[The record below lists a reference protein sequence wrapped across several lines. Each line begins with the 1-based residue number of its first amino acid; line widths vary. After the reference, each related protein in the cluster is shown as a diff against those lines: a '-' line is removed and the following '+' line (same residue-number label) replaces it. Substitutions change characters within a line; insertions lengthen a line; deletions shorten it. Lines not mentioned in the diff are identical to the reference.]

1 MRCRSATSQR
11 EIHYN
16 HETGSIMPS
25 DSDNIET
32 IAMATAPPSTPTP
45 QRFAP
50 GTLLASRYRIV
61 SRLGKGGMGEVFRA
75 DDLVLGQSVALKFLP
90 EGARGNENLLAR
102 FYEEVRITRQI
113 SHPNVCRVY
122 DIGEAGGQ
130 PFLSM
135 EYIDGEDLSSLLRR
149 IGRLPADKA
158 AEFARKMCA
167 GLAAAHAH
175 GILHRD
181 LKPAN
186 IMIDGRGQVRITDFG
201 LATVAEQLQGPEAR
215 HGTPAYMAPEQLAGR
230 EVTAQS
236 DIYALGLVL
245 YEMFTGKAPFQADT
259 ANEMLRL
266 RQESRITNPSTVIA
280 DLDPAAERAILRCLD
295 PDPKQR
301 PASALDLARALPGGD
316 PLAAALAA
324 GETPSPDVV
333 AASGSHEALRPAIAI
348 ALLVGFAVCL
358 AANCV
363 LRPMVT
369 VAGQLTLDYPPDALA
384 VKAREIAASLGYPE
398 RPADSAW
405 GFENQTAY
413 TTFLQKSVSGLE
425 AWKRTLAAAP
435 SPITYWYRQS
445 PAPIVPEI
453 NTGIVGLEDP
463 MPSRPGMLGMILDM
477 DGRLRQFSAVPPQRE
492 EDPVS
497 AEGPPDWSPLFAAAR
512 LDMAT
517 LEPAG
522 PRWTP
527 LAATGARAAWTGT
540 YPGRPN
546 LPIRVEA
553 AAFRGKPV
561 YFQIVWP
568 WTTADRAPATG
579 PSANDISL
587 FVDLALIAAAIG
599 MVRHNW
605 KAGRGD
611 VRGATRVG
619 LLVGLTF
626 LARDVMK
633 AHHVGSADEVGIV
646 FRILENVTLAGSV
659 MWTCYLALESWVR
672 RYWPQSLIVWSRALG
687 GRWRDPVVGRDVLI
701 GMAGGALLLLLG
713 NTSPIL
719 VQLRTASA
727 SPSTIDLTNLSLH
740 TAGILSAA
748 GGVVLIQLF
757 VFLAL
762 FLARALLRNQWLA
775 AGVLASLAAAIY
787 GAGSSRPALLF
798 AIVFV
803 VVGAGIVAL
812 MRLGLLVAVAAL
824 FTGTTLRSVTTTN
837 FTAWYGQGP
846 FLAVLVVS
854 ALALWAFRTSLGGKK
869 LLG

>member
-1 MRCRSATSQR
+1 
-11 EIHYN
+11 
-16 HETGSIMPS
+16 MPP
-25 DSDNIET
+25 DPEHIET
-32 IAMATAPPSTPTP
+32 IAMATAPPSTPAP
-45 QRFAP
+45 AQRFAP
-50 GTLLASRYRIV
+50 GTLLSARYRIV

-90 EGARGNENLLAR
+90 ETARGNENLLAR

-122 DIGEAGGQ
+122 DIGEAAGQ

-158 AEFARKMCA
+158 TEFARKMCA

-175 GILHRD
+175 GVLHRD

-245 YEMFTGKAPFQADT
+245 YEMFTGKAPFQADS
-259 ANEMLRL
+259 AAELLRL
-266 RQESRITNPSTVIA
+266 RQESRITNPSAVIA
-280 DLDPAAERAILRCLD
+280 DLDPAAERAILRCLT

-301 PASALDLARALPGGD
+301 PATALDLARALPGGD

-333 AASGSHEALRPAIAI
+333 AASGSNEALRPPIAI
-348 ALLVGFAVCL
+348 ALLAGFAVCL
-358 AANCV
+358 AAMCV

-369 VAGQLTLDYPPDALA
+369 IPGQLTLDYPPDALA
-384 VKAREIAASLGYPE
+384 VKAREIAATLGYAE

-405 GFENQTAY
+405 GFTNQSEY
-413 TTFLQKSVSGLE
+413 ISFLQKSVSGAE
-425 AWKRTLAAAP
+425 AWKRNLSTPP

-453 NTGIVGLEDP
+453 NAGIVGLEDP
-463 MPSRPGMLGMILDM
+463 TPSRPGMLGMILDL

-492 EDPVS
+492 EDS
-497 AEGPPDWSPLFAAAR
+497 AGAAGPPDWSPLFAAAR
-512 LDMAT
+512 LDIAT
-517 LEPAG
+517 FQPAD

-527 LAATGARAAWTGT
+527 LAAIGARAAWTGT

-553 AAFRGKPV
+553 AAFHGKPV

-568 WTTADRAPATG
+568 WTTADRAPATS
-579 PSANDISL
+579 PSANNIINFISI
-587 FVDLALIAAAIG
+587 ALLTVTIV

-605 KAGRGD
+605 KTGRGD
-611 VRGATRVG
+611 VRGSTRLG
-619 LLVGLTF
+619 LFAGLVRVTLHM
-626 LARDVMK
+626 LL
-633 AHHVGSADEVGIV
+633 AHHVGSAAEGDILV
-646 FRILENVTLAGSV
+646 RILENAMLSGLTIWAL
-659 MWTCYLALESWVR
+659 YLALEPWVR
-672 RYWPQSLIVWSRALG
+672 RYWPQSLIVWSRVLG

-701 GMAGGALLLLLG
+701 GMAGGALVQLG
-713 NTSPIL
+713 ATSLIL
-719 VQLRTASA
+719 VQLRTGSA
-727 SPSTIDLTNLSLH
+727 SPQTRDLTNLYLH
-740 TAGILSAA
+740 TASIVSGVGTA
-748 GGVVLIQLF
+748 VVLSL
-757 VFLAL
+757 LL
-762 FLARALLRNQWLA
+762 FLGLFFARALLRNQWLA
-775 AGVLASLAAAIY
+775 AGVLASLFGAIS
-787 GAGSSRPALLF
+787 ATGSSRPALVF
-798 AIVFV
+798 AFFFV
-803 VVGAGIVAL
+803 VFGAVIVAQ

-824 FTGTTLRSVTTTN
+824 FAGGILVNVTTTS

-846 FLAVLVVS
+846 FLAVLVLS
-854 ALALWAFRTSLGGKK
+854 ALALWAFRTSLGGRK
-869 LLG
+869 LFG

>member
-1 MRCRSATSQR
+1 
-11 EIHYN
+11 
-16 HETGSIMPS
+16 
-25 DSDNIET
+25 
-32 IAMATAPPSTPTP
+32 
-45 QRFAP
+45 
-50 GTLLASRYRIV
+50 
-61 SRLGKGGMGEVFRA
+61 MGEVFRA

-90 EGARGNENLLAR
+90 ETARGNENLLAR
-102 FYEEVRITRQI
+102 FYEEVRITREI
-113 SHPNVCRVY
+113 SHANVCRVY

-175 GILHRD
+175 GVLHRD

-186 IMIDGRGQVRITDFG
+186 IMIDGRGKVRITDFG

-280 DLDPAAERAILRCLD
+280 DLDPAAERAILRCLN

-348 ALLVGFAVCL
+348 ALLAGFAVCL
-358 AANCV
+358 AATCV

-369 VAGQLTLDYPPDALA
+369 IPGQLTLDYPPDALA
-384 VKAREIAASLGYPE
+384 VKAHEIAASLGYPD

-405 GFENQTAY
+405 GFTNQTEY
-413 TTFLQKSVSGLE
+413 VSFLQKTVSGAE
-425 AWKRTLAAAP
+425 PWKRTLAAAP

-445 PAPIVPEI
+445 PAPIVSEI

-463 MPSRPGMLGMILDM
+463 VPSRPGMLGIVLDL

-492 EDPVS
+492 DDPVS
-497 AEGPPDWSPLFAAAR
+497 VDGPLDWSPLFAAAR

-517 LEPAG
+517 LQPAE

-527 LAATGARAAWTGT
+527 LSAIGARAAWTGT

-553 AAFRGKPV
+553 AALRGKPV

-568 WTTADRAPATG
+568 WTTTDRAPPTTG
-579 PSANDISL
+579 PSAPDFGE
-587 FVDLALIAAAIG
+587 FVLIALLAVAIG

-611 VRGATRVG
+611 VRGANRVG
-619 LLVGLTF
+619 LFTGLTF
-626 LARDVMK
+626 LAHDVLL
-633 AHHVGSADEVGIV
+633 AHHVGSRAEVGIV
-646 FRILENVTLAGSV
+646 FGIFEHELVTGLM
-659 MWTCYLALESWVR
+659 MWTVYLALEPWVR

-701 GMAGGALLLLLG
+701 GMAGGALLFLLG
-713 NTSPIL
+713 NTSSTL
-719 VQLRTASA
+719 VLIRTGSG
-727 SPSTIDLTNLSLH
+727 SPQTAALTNLSLH
-740 TAGILSAA
+740 TAGILNTA
-748 GGVVLIQLF
+748 GGAVLVALF
-757 VFLAL
+757 GFLAL

-775 AGVLASLAAAIY
+775 AAALAGLPAAVSVATN
-787 GAGSSRPALLF
+787 SRPVLLF
-798 AIVFV
+798 ALVFV
-803 VVGAGIVAL
+803 VAGAVIVVL

-824 FTGTTLRSVTTTN
+824 FMAEILFGVTTTS

-846 FLAVLVVS
+846 FLGVLLLA
-854 ALALWAFRTSLGGKK
+854 ALALWAFRTSLGGRK

>member
-1 MRCRSATSQR
+1 MKPALA
-11 EIHYN
+11 
-16 HETGSIMPS
+16 MPS
-25 DSDNIET
+25 DPDNIET
-32 IAMATAPPSTPTP
+32 IAMAAASPSTPPSTPAP
-45 QRFAP
+45 AQRFAP
-50 GTLLASRYRIV
+50 GTLLSSRYRIV

-90 EGARGNENLLAR
+90 EAARGNENLLAR

-122 DIGEAGGQ
+122 DIGEAAGQ

-158 AEFARKMCA
+158 VEFARKMCA

-175 GILHRD
+175 GVLHRD

-201 LATVAEQLQGPEAR
+201 LATAAEQLQGPEAR

-259 ANEMLRL
+259 AAEMLRL

-280 DLDPAAERAILRCLD
+280 DLDPAAERAILRCLN

-348 ALLVGFAVCL
+348 ALLAGFAVCL
-358 AANCV
+358 TAVCV

-369 VAGQLTLDYPPDALA
+369 IPGQLTLDYPPDALA
-384 VKAREIAASLGYPE
+384 VKAHEIAASLGYSE

-405 GFENQTAY
+405 GFTNQTAY
-413 TTFLQKSVSGLE
+413 MTFLQKSVSGAE
-425 AWKRTLAAAP
+425 AWKRTLAAPP

-445 PAPIVPEI
+445 PAPIVPQA
-453 NTGIVGLEDP
+453 TFGSVGLDDP
-463 MPSRPGMLGMILDM
+463 VPTRPGMLGMILDL
-477 DGRLRQFSAVPPQRE
+477 DGRLRHFSAVPPQRE
-492 EDPVS
+492 EDSV
-497 AEGPPDWSPLFAAAR
+497 GTDRPPDWSPLFAAAK
-512 LDMAT
+512 LDMST
-517 LEPAG
+517 FQPAE

-527 LAATGARAAWTGT
+527 LAATETRAAWTGT
-540 YPGRPN
+540 YRGRPD

-553 AAFRGKPV
+553 AGFRGKPV

-568 WTTADRAPATG
+568 WATPDRAPPPTG
-579 PSANDISL
+579 PATQD
-587 FVDLALIAAAIG
+587 LIALLLIPAALV
-599 MVRHNW
+599 MARHNW

-611 VRGATRVG
+611 LRGATRLG
-619 LLVGLTF
+619 LFAF
-626 LARDVMK
+626 LIRVAQAVLL
-633 AHHVGSADEVGIV
+633 AHHVGSADEISIV
-646 FRILENVTLAGSV
+646 LRIFEPTALGGLAAGSL
-659 MWTCYLALESWVR
+659 YLALEPWVR
-672 RYWPQSLIVWSRALG
+672 RYWPQSLIVWSRVLG
-687 GRWRDPVVGRDVLI
+687 GRWRDSVVGRDVLI
-701 GMAGGALLLLLG
+701 GMAGGALLILVG
-713 NTSPIL
+713 NTSASL
-719 VQLRTASA
+719 LLLRAGSG
-727 SPSTIDLTNLSLH
+727 SPQTRDLTNLSLH
-740 TAGILSAA
+740 IAGIVSGAA
-748 GGVVLIQLF
+748 TSVIISLLAFLVLF
-757 VFLAL
+757 F
-762 FLARALLRNQWLA
+762 ARALLRNQWLA
-775 AGVLASLAAAIY
+775 AGVLASLSAAI
-787 GAGSSRPALLF
+787 GAAGNSRPALEF
-798 AIVFV
+798 AVIFV
-803 VVGAGIVAL
+803 VVGAIIVAL
-812 MRLGLLVAVAAL
+812 MRLGLLVAVASL
-824 FTGTTLRSVTTTN
+824 FTATT
-837 FTAWYGQGP
+837 
-846 FLAVLVVS
+846 
-854 ALALWAFRTSLGGKK
+854 
-869 LLG
+869 

>member
-1 MRCRSATSQR
+1 
-11 EIHYN
+11 
-16 HETGSIMPS
+16 MPS
-25 DSDNIET
+25 DPDNIET
-32 IAMATAPPSTPTP
+32 VAMAAAPPSATTPTP
-45 QRFAP
+45 RRFAP

-90 EGARGNENLLAR
+90 ESARNNENLLAR

-113 SHPNVCRVY
+113 AHPNVCRVY
-122 DIGEAGGQ
+122 DIGEAAGQ

-175 GILHRD
+175 GVLHRD

-201 LATVAEQLQGPEAR
+201 LATVAEQLEGPEAR

-259 ANEMLRL
+259 VDEMLRL
-266 RQESRITNPSTVIA
+266 RQESRITNPSAVMA
-280 DLDPAAERAILRCLD
+280 DLDPAAERAILRCLN

-301 PASALDLARALPGGD
+301 PASALDLARGLPGGD

-333 AASGSHEALRPAIAI
+333 ASSGSHEALRPAIAI
-348 ALLVGFAVCL
+348 ALLAGFAACL
-358 AANCV
+358 AAHCV
-363 LRPMVT
+363 LRPIMT
-369 VAGQLTLDYPPDALA
+369 VPGQLTLDYPPDALA
-384 VKAREIAASLGYPE
+384 VKAHEIAASLGYPE
-398 RPADSAW
+398 RATDSAW
-405 GFENQTAY
+405 GFENQDAY
-413 TTFLQKSVSGLE
+413 MTFLQRSVSGTE
-425 AWKRTLAAAP
+425 AWKRNLSAPP

-445 PAPIVPEI
+445 PAPIVPEAE
-453 NTGIVGLEDP
+453 TGTVRLEDP
-463 MPSRPGMLGMILDM
+463 MPSRPGMLGLILDL

-492 EDPVS
+492 DGPEESPVS
-497 AEGPPDWSPLFAAAR
+497 ADLPPDWSPLFAAAR
-512 LDMAT
+512 LDPAT
-517 LEPAG
+517 LQPAE

-579 PSANDISL
+579 PSANDIRT
-587 FVDLALIAAAIG
+587 FVGLALLAAAIG

-619 LLVGLTF
+619 LLVGLTY
-626 LARDVMK
+626 LAHDVLL
-633 AHHVGSADEVGIV
+633 AHHVGAANEVFIV
-646 FRILENVTLAGSV
+646 FRILERTTTECLI
-659 MWTCYLALESWVR
+659 MWTVYLALEPWVR
-672 RYWPQSLIVWSRALG
+672 RYWPQSLIVWSRVLG

-719 VQLRTASA
+719 VQLRTGSA

-740 TAGILSAA
+740 TASILSAA
-748 GGVVLIQLF
+748 GGIVFIVLFL
-757 VFLAL
+757 FLAL

-775 AGVLASLAAAIY
+775 AGVLASLPAAAI
-787 GAGSSRPALLF
+787 GAAAGNSSGRALLF
-798 AIVFV
+798 ALGFV
-803 VVGAGIVAL
+803 VIGAIVVAL

-824 FTGTTLRSVTTTN
+824 FTATNLRSVTTIS

-854 ALALWAFRTSLGGKK
+854 ALALWAFRTSLGGRK